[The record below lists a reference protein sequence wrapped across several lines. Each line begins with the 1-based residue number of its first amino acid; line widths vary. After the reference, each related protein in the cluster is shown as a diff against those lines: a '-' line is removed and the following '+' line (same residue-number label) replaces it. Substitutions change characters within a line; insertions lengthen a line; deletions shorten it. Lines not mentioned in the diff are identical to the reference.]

1 MRGAAEPVGD
11 VRLGEAPP
19 SQQSHKTRSLSRGWS
34 LGFVLARKLIVRPRE
49 PEQVSLPPAAVLFE
63 RGLCSQLV
71 GVLAVGGWLGHGMA
85 P

>member
-1 MRGAAEPVGD
+1 
-11 VRLGEAPP
+11 
-19 SQQSHKTRSLSRGWS
+19 
-34 LGFVLARKLIVRPRE
+34 
-49 PEQVSLPPAAVLFE
+49 LPPAAVLFE